1 MLYSKCSLFY
11 IYAIPLF
18 LHSLCPGIHSVTSLI
33 FLFSTG
39 SVLSSYA
46 HACVFHCK
54 VTKPTLTTAS
64 SFQMPIPCLQRIS
77 EFTSLSSILSP
88 ILSNVQCSSQGYQ
101 RPLKLVIE
109 VYISLC
115 YQVAQW

>member
-39 SVLSSYA
+39 SFLSSYA

-88 ILSNVQCSSQGYQ
+88 ILSNAHYTNV
-101 RPLKLVIE
+101 LLEVIKDH
-109 VYISLC
+109 
-115 YQVAQW
+115 